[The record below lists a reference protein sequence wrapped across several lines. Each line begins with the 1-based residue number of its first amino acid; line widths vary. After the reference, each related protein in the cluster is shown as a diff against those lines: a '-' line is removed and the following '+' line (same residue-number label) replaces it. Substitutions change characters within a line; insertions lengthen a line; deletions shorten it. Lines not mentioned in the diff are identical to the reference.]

1 MNEDT
6 QKEFISWLGDKLQ
19 AQDQA
24 DLQKKLQTLGDD
36 GIRKAYD
43 QFTSEKS
50 DVQDNQDDA
59 EDNGIQSSKEGG
71 RLQYIK
77 CLQAF
82 AKGGAIEMEKCGCG
96 GKMEKGG
103 ALVNRGKLSIK
114 KDMGSRKDSKVD
126 DKTTAKKQ
134 YIGHTN
140 SLDEVND
147 KPKTRSSKGGTK
159 ENEKKQMKKG
169 GSMDQGDTIG
179 GMDSK
184 KKGGKM
190 DVITGFKKGGKAK
203 EEMKTS
209 GRMEYMKGGT
219 VKKET
224 GGTLTQI
231 LVTYARGGSIN
242 EGKITQ
248 KYPSGI
254 KDPNKETP
262 KLKSKRKDSHTK
274 EANPGKKEYLDPG
287 KAKKEHIAVT
297 KVPLGNKPSKQSEYK
312 AIPYKMNYDKK
323 ASVNSWQAGGSM
335 AGTVGGMMAG
345 AGVRNPS
352 TPKLVKKKVKILKA
366 SQIA

>member
-1 MNEDT
+1 ME
-6 QKEFISWLGDKLQ
+6 QKEQQEFISWLGDKLQ
-19 AQDQA
+19 AQDQT

-43 QFTSEKS
+43 QFTFEKS
-50 DVQDNQDDA
+50 DAQDNQDDA

-71 RLQYIK
+71 RLHYIK

-114 KDMGSRKDSKVD
+114 KDMGSRKDSKID
-126 DKTTAKKQ
+126 DKATAKKQ

-140 SLDEVND
+140 SPDEVND

-190 DVITGFKKGGKAK
+190 DVTTGFKKGGKAK
-203 EEMKTS
+203 EEMKTG

-219 VKKET
+219 VKKAT
-224 GGTLTQI
+224 GGTLTQL

-242 EGKITQ
+242 EGSVTT

-254 KDPNKETP
+254 KDPKASAP
-262 KLKSKRKDSHTK
+262 KLKSKRKDINTK
-274 EANPGKKEYLDPG
+274 EANPGKKEYLDAG
-287 KAKKEHIAVT
+287 KAKKEHTAVT
-297 KVPLGNKPSKQSEYK
+297 KVPLGNSTKQEPEGK
-312 AIPYKMNYDKK
+312 GKPYKMAY
-323 ASVNSWQAGGSM
+323 QAGGSM
-335 AGTVGGMMAG
+335 AGTMGGMMAG
-345 AGVRNPS
+345 AGVKNPS
-352 TPKLVKKKVKILKA
+352 SPKLVKKKVKILKA
-366 SQIA
+366 NQVA